1 MSTELEVRLG
11 RQHCGHLVET
21 APRQWSFIYADDY
34 RGNPDALPVS
44 LALPRTRAV
53 HGGATV
59 HAVFSALL
67 PDGSLRERL
76 ARSLGFSSGN
86 DFALLG
92 RVGHECHGA
101 LALAWP
107 GETLRPMPSPR
118 ALDPA
123 ELRNAVAALL
133 VNPLLAEADGLSKT
147 LPGEFDKLPVRVAD
161 GEVSIVFGEESTTHV
176 IKPARPGLRES
187 VANEGFC
194 MALAEAWGLPVAA
207 SEVLQ
212 GQLSL
217 LAVRRVD
224 RTPDGSA
231 RLHMEDCCQALGI
244 APAYKYEREGGP
256 RLADIA
262 RLLRRA
268 SVQPALDLRALVR
281 WVVFGFLIGAGAG
294 HARQLALLYGPRG
307 PSLAPFFGL
316 WSTHV
321 YPEMSFRLGFRVGTE
336 DRPDWL
342 TAARWREAAVDLGV
356 RPRYL
361 LDELRAAA
369 AALPGLA
376 LEVGEAFQKRY
387 GYADIIRSI
396 RRLVEQ
402 RARQSLVS
410 LEAERIS
417 DEIAVPAAIEAAAT
431 GANSDEQP

>member
-1 MSTELEVRLG
+1 MATELEVHLCR
-11 RQHCGHLVET
+11 RRCGHLVESG
-21 APRQWSFIYADDY
+21 PQQWSFIYDEEY
-34 RGNPDALPVS
+34 RAGADALPVS

-76 ARSLGFSSGN
+76 ARSLGISSGN

-92 RVGHECHGA
+92 RVGHECHGG
-101 LALAWP
+101 LALVRP
-107 GETLRPMPSPR
+107 GQTARPMPPPR
-118 ALDPA
+118 VLDA
-123 ELRNAVAALL
+123 SELRNAVAALL

-147 LPGEFDKLPVRVAD
+147 LPGEFDKLPVRVEH
-161 GEVSIVFGEESTTHV
+161 GQVSIVFGDESTTHV

-194 MALAEAWGLPVAA
+194 MALAGAWGLPVAE

-212 GQLSL
+212 DQLSL

-224 RTPDGSA
+224 RSADGGE
-231 RLHMEDCCQALGI
+231 RLHMEDFCQALGI
-244 APAYKYEREGGP
+244 APAHKYEREGGP
-256 RLADIA
+256 RLADMA

-268 SVQPALDLRALVR
+268 STRPALDLRALIR
-281 WVVFGFLIGAGAG
+281 WAMFSFLVGAGAG

-307 PSLAPFFGL
+307 PALAPFFGL

-321 YPEMSFRLGFRVGTE
+321 YPEMSFRLGFRIGTE

-361 LDELRAAA
+361 LDELRSAAA
-369 AALPGLA
+369 TLPTLA

-387 GYADIIRSI
+387 GYADVVRSI
-396 RRLVEQ
+396 RRLIEQ

-410 LEAERIS
+410 LEAERVS
-417 DEIAVPAAIEAAAT
+417 DDGELTVPAAAL
-431 GANSDEQP
+431 GKKKD